1 MGTFASTIG
10 LSLRFLVIFPCIWAR
25 FALYGP
31 FCHQGGNV
39 LSLPARFAL
48 NLGLL
53 FPFRA
58 VFALTLGLVLPIRG
72 FLGAREGR
80 AQPVAAV
87 RGGILYAPVSP
98 WVLVVVG
105 VLLLLVTVVQA
116 MTKTVLGAQL
126 RSRQRLR
133 CGEGGAFPGGPAPA
147 WAHFSFPATSAAKMG
162 MLLPFMAISAANTG
176 MVVLLGLF
184 LL

>member
-1 MGTFASTIG
+1 MGTFASNID
-10 LSLRFLVIFPCIWAR
+10 LSLHFLVIFPCIWAR

-39 LSLPARFAL
+39 LSLPARFSL

-58 VFALTLGLVLPIRG
+58 VFALTLGLVLPFRG

-98 WVLVVVG
+98 CVLVVV
-105 VLLLLVTVVQA
+105 VVLLLVTVVQT

-133 CGEGGAFPGGPAPA
+133 CGEGGAFPGDQPPLGPSSPS
-147 WAHFSFPATSAAKMG
+147 WP
-162 MLLPFMAISAANTG
+162 LLQRKWGCFCPLWPF
-176 MVVLLGLF
+176 LP
-184 LL
+184 